1 MKFNYTYSNTSK
13 FDKDILWFVAQDIEH
28 LKTLHSNT
36 NKEVKINKIEKDE
49 NTNNLYKSIQYS
61 TWRKILNFITVKVET
76 SRKIIGDKIIYIEQ
90 HKYLNTIIKNTHIIE
105 KKENHHVLIDDI
117 EIDTPLLI
125 FLFSPII
132 KFLINKHLNAQ
143 FAEDEI
149 FRERLQIVKNKTG
162 NLKKYIW
169 LDID

>member
-1 MKFNYTYSNTSK
+1 M
-13 FDKDILWFVAQDIEH
+13 
-28 LKTLHSNT
+28 
-36 NKEVKINKIEKDE
+36 
-49 NTNNLYKSIQYS
+49 
-61 TWRKILNFITVKVET
+61 
-76 SRKIIGDKIIYIEQ
+76 
-90 HKYLNTIIKNTHIIE
+90 
-105 KKENHHVLIDDI
+105 IDDI
-117 EIDTPLLI
+117 EIETPLLI

-149 FRERLQIVKNKTG
+149 FRERLQIIKNKTG